1 MGKIR
6 EKFLKKKLL
15 IVGGALGL
23 GLFAFW
29 IYTKANQTPVVTTVA
44 AVRQDISQTLNT
56 SGTVV
61 SDKVVNCF
69 ACEFLTKL
77 TLVPENGL
85 FSRKTHNLHRTKRV
99 LINSQIQELKFLNFS
114 YLQGFLSSR
123 VN

>member
-15 IVGGALGL
+15 IVGGVLGL

-61 SDKVVNCF
+61 ADKVVNCF
-69 ACEFLTKL
+69 APVSARIGEIQVQKGGTVKKGEGRLAYDETA
-77 TLVPENGL
+77 
-85 FSRKTHNLHRTKRV
+85 RK
-99 LINSQIQELKFLNFS
+99 E
-114 YLQGFLSSR
+114 
-123 VN
+123 